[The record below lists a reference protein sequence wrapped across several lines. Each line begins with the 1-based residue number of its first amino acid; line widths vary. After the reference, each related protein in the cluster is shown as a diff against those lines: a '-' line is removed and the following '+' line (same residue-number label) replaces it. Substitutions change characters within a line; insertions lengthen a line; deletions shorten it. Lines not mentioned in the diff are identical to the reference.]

1 MKFVP
6 AMLSVLKLRWNIKSG
21 GRDCLFGMWVQ
32 MRYAGL
38 GASFRK
44 EIEPLSNSHKEEID
58 EKWPKIDHDLTEKVS
73 LDEDKFPRWSR
84 LVSVGLLR

>member
-6 AMLSVLKLRWNIKSG
+6 AMISVLKLRWNIKSG
-21 GRDCLFGMWVQ
+21 GRDCHFGMWVQ

-38 GASFRK
+38 GAGFRN
-44 EIEPLSNSHKEEID
+44 EMEPLSNSQKEEID

-73 LDEDKFPRWSR
+73 LDEGKFPYWFR
-84 LVSVGLLR
+84 LVSAGLLR